1 MRVAGLLTLSFL
13 LFSALPVGVNAALEP
28 VMQVRVHLDDSAQ
41 MKEVSSLQLDIVHV
55 EAGEYI
61 EIITDQGELD
71 QLRLWGYDAEVIHQD
86 LVTFYQ
92 SRLDRTK
99 DMGGY
104 HTYSEVVV
112 ALDSMH
118 ALNPSITT
126 SKIDIGHTLE
136 DSVIWAI
143 KISDNPDMDEEE
155 PEVFYNSLIHA
166 REPAG
171 MEVLLYFMWYL
182 LDNYGSEPEVT
193 HLVDDRELWFVPV
206 FNVDGYCY
214 NQYTY
219 PGGGGMWRK
228 NRRPCDGDWGVDLN
242 CNWGYMWGYNDT
254 GSNPNCSHLSYRGLE
269 PFSEPATQVI
279 RDFML
284 TRNFLMCMNN
294 HAYGEW
300 LLYPW
305 GYEYLYTPDHQLFV
319 AITESMAVFNGY
331 TPSTVWEAMYMSSN
345 GNAFDW
351 QYAELGIV
359 AIAPEIGTDS
369 DGFWPPVSRIGILC
383 QSQLQSNLLWA
394 ELADNPRKILAP
406 HAPTLAPI
414 DSDTSD
420 YNIFWSHGDTLNPA
434 SVYEL
439 VEMTQ
444 LERLTFD
451 VEGGYSDWEL
461 DGFSVSTAR
470 SHSPSHSFYSGQG
483 NGLRNE
489 VTSLSSIKVQLGD
502 TLMMWCWYSIQSG
515 WDYAYVEIST
525 NGGVSFFPIRGN
537 ITRDSNPNGFNLGHG
552 ITSCSA
558 GWVLGKFDLGDYVG
572 EDIYLRLR
580 YVTDNYVIQEGFYA
594 DDIYPF
600 ERYTSFVSLSD
611 AIADTFYQITGQE
624 EGTFDYKVRAK
635 DQQDQW
641 GAWSKVQ
648 TAVVPPEFMRGD
660 ANGDEVI
667 DLADAVFLLNYLFKH
682 GMVPDPYDA
691 GDANSDGQI
700 DLADVVFILNYLFK
714 GGTPP
719 EMMGNL

>member
-1 MRVAGLLTLSFL
+1 MKISRILSVVL
-13 LFSALPVGVNAALEP
+13 ILFCAALVFSDVYAQP
-28 VMQVRVHLDDSAQ
+28 QVMQARIHLTDKAQ
-41 MKEVSSLQLDIVHV
+41 MKEIVQLQLDMAYV
-55 EAGEYI
+55 EYGRYI
-61 EIITDQGELD
+61 DIITDRDEVDL
-71 QLRLWGYDAEVIHQD
+71 LRSGGYDVEIVHED
-86 LVTFYQ
+86 LVGFYQ
-92 SRLDRTK
+92 SRLDKTK

-104 HTYSEVVV
+104 HTYSEVMV

-118 ALNPSITT
+118 ALYPSITT

-136 DSVIWAI
+136 DSVIWAF
-143 KISDNPDMDEEE
+143 KISDNPDVDEDE

-182 LDNYGSEPEVT
+182 LDNYGTDPQVT

-214 NQYTY
+214 NEYTY

-228 NRRPCDGDWGVDLN
+228 NRRPCDGDSGVDLI
-242 CNWGYMWGYNDT
+242 CNWGYMWGYDDI
-254 GSNPNCSHLSYRGLE
+254 GSSPYCYHLSYRGLE

-279 RDFML
+279 RDFKL
-284 TRNFLMCMNN
+284 TRNFVMCMDN

-331 TPSTVWEAMYMSSN
+331 TPSTVWEAMHLTAN
-345 GNAFDW
+345 GSAFDW
-351 QYAELGIV
+351 QYAELGIIAV
-359 AIAPEIGTDS
+359 APEIGTQN
-369 DGFWPPVSRIGILC
+369 DGFWPPAFRIHVLC
-383 QSQLQSNLLWA
+383 QSQLQPNLLWA
-394 ELADNPRKILAP
+394 ELADNPRKILPP

-420 YNIFWSHGDTLNPA
+420 YNVFWSHGDTLNPA

-439 VEMTQ
+439 VEMTG

-451 VEGGYSDWEL
+451 VESGYSDWEL

-470 SHSPSHSFYSGQG
+470 SHSASHSFYSGQE
-483 NGLRNE
+483 NRLRNK
-489 VTSLSSIKVQLGD
+489 VTSLSSIKVQPGD
-502 TLMMWCWYSIQSG
+502 TLMIWCWYNIETD

-525 NGGVSFFPIRGN
+525 NGGGSFFPIRGS
-537 ITRDSNPNGFNLGHG
+537 ITSDSNPNGLNLGHG
-552 ITSCSA
+552 ITGYSS

-572 EDIYLRLR
+572 QDIYLRLR
-580 YVTDNYVIQEGFYA
+580 YVTDNYTSREGFYA

-600 ERYTSFVSLSD
+600 EKYTSVISLTD

-624 EGTFDYKVRAK
+624 EGTYNYNVRAK

-641 GAWSKVQ
+641 GAWSNVE
-648 TAVVPPEFMRGD
+648 TAVVLPEFMQGD
-660 ANGDEVI
+660 ANGDGQITASDVI
-667 DLADAVFLLNYLFKH
+667 FLINYLFRN
-682 GMVPDPYDA
+682 GEPPSPLAAADA
-691 GDANSDGQI
+691 DGDGQI
-700 DLADVVFILNYLFK
+700 NSGDVVYLINYLFR
-714 GGTPP
+714 GGPP
-719 EMMGNL
+719 PAR